1 MRPSI
6 LGAKGLDSQSKVL
19 TSRIADLSINPRNA
33 RIHSPQQVRE
43 IARSIKRFG
52 FNNPVLVDRRNQLI
66 AGHGR
71 VEAAKLLGYKAVPT
85 LRLDHMTE
93 EEKRAYVIADNK
105 LAEKAAWATEILA
118 IEFQGLIDLGFDVEL
133 TGFDVPE
140 IEMIL
145 DAADPAKVNAP
156 DEHVPGLAPDNVI
169 TKPNDLWILGKHRLF
184 CGDARHR
191 DSFEKLLGGESAS
204 LVFVDPP
211 YNVKIRGHVSG
222 KGRIKHREFAQASGE
237 KTPSQFAKFL
247 EDSLGLLAEHS
258 TDGAIHSVCSD
269 WRHLDEMVAAGRRV
283 YRELKNLVVW
293 NKTNA
298 GMGSLFRSQHE
309 LIFVWK
315 HGRGKHINNVELG
328 QHGRNRSNVWT
339 YGGMNAFGADRL
351 GELAMHPTVKPVALV
366 ADAIRDC
373 SRRGDLVLDS
383 FGGSGTTLIAC
394 ERTQR
399 KARLIE
405 LAPLYCDQTIR
416 RWQKLTGQQAVHA
429 VTGRSFD
436 HGAVL

>member
-6 LGAKGLDSQSKVL
+6 LGAKGLNSQSKVL

-191 DSFEKLLGGESAS
+191 DSFGKLLGGESAS

-211 YNVKIRGHVSG
+211 YNVKTRGHVSG

-247 EDSLGLLAEHS
+247 RTLW
-258 TDGAIHSVCSD
+258 VCSPSTRRTARSTPCVRIGGTLTK
-269 WRHLDEMVAAGRRV
+269 WWPPADEFTVSS
-283 YRELKNLVVW
+283 KISW
-293 NKTNA
+293 
-298 GMGSLFRSQHE
+298 
-309 LIFVWK
+309 
-315 HGRGKHINNVELG
+315 
-328 QHGRNRSNVWT
+328 
-339 YGGMNAFGADRL
+339 FGTRPMRAW
-351 GELAMHPTVKPVALV
+351 A
-366 ADAIRDC
+366 
-373 SRRGDLVLDS
+373 
-383 FGGSGTTLIAC
+383 
-394 ERTQR
+394 
-399 KARLIE
+399 
-405 LAPLYCDQTIR
+405 
-416 RWQKLTGQQAVHA
+416 
-429 VTGRSFD
+429 RSF
-436 HGAVL
+436 AVSMN